1 MFSLDRFNNSI
12 SEFLRTKEGGLSYQ
26 EFKEEGIRI
35 VLELFKFPKIDEMR
49 AQISNLLGRE
59 ISLEPMFPNA
69 EDFTGERIYNTGN
82 FLLLTIYE
90 GVYEAVDKQIFDLA
104 YYLRE
109 ELDLRSAEPDIP
121 FKRYD
126 IDQLKSGS
134 GCREPDNGEPFDYA
148 WSLRNMDI
156 PSAWSLIPS
165 NIGKIKGSGV
175 RIGHPDTGYSDHID
189 LDKNRL
195 DLTSGYDFVSNK
207 SDPKDPLDYHGK
219 LMNPGHGTATGSVMV
234 SSGSVSTAPTGST
247 RGGTTPPG
255 KVTGVAPEA
264 ILIPYRAIKSVARI
278 FSSNVARAVYRATQN
293 DCHIIS
299 MSLGGFPSR
308 SLHAAIEDAINR
320 QVIVLAAAGNCVGI
334 VVWPA
339 KFKNCIALAA
349 TNISDKPWKGSSHG
363 TEVAVSAP
371 GEYVWC
377 ARRKSSTDTSYDL
390 VDGGQGTSFA
400 TANAAGVAALW
411 LAFHN
416 RNRLIS
422 LCNQNGVKIQ
432 YTFKELLQSTAR
444 VPSPS
449 WISNEYG
456 SGIINAHELLQASVY
471 PVQTPLNAYDYAY
484 IGHIASLLES
494 SNIKNLIKLFQKL
507 FPSPFTAK
515 DDQLLWSEVWGHEL
529 LIIIINND
537 ILRNKMMLLLSQD
550 ISSDSYELIFD
561 DVRSIIKEDASIT
574 LANFLGKIQ

>member
-12 SEFLRTKEGGLSYQ
+12 NEFLRTKEGNLSYQ

-35 VLELFKFPKIDEMR
+35 VLEPFKFPKIDQMR
-49 AQISNLLGRE
+49 AQISNLLERE
-59 ISLEPMFPNA
+59 VSLEPMFPNS
-69 EDFTGERIYNTGN
+69 EDFTGERFYSTGN

-104 YYLRE
+104 YYLQE
-109 ELDLRSAEPDIP
+109 NLNLRSAEPDIP

-126 IDQLKSGS
+126 INQLKSGS
-134 GCREPDNGEPFDYA
+134 FCREPDNGEPSDYA
-148 WSLRNMDI
+148 WSLRNMNI
-156 PSAWSLIPS
+156 PLAWSLIPS
-165 NIGKIKGSGV
+165 SIGEIKGRGI

-207 SDPKDPLDYHGK
+207 SDPKDPLDYHAK
-219 LMNPGHGTATGSVMV
+219 LLDPGHGTATGSVIV
-234 SSGSVSTAPTGST
+234 SEGKILTAPTGNT
-247 RGGTTPPG
+247 KGGTTSPG

-264 ILIPYRAIKSVARI
+264 ILIPYRAIKSVVRI

-293 DCHIIS
+293 DCHVIS

-339 KFKNCIALAA
+339 KYKNCIALAA
-349 TNISDKPWKGSSHG
+349 TNISDKPWKGSCHG
-363 TEVAVSAP
+363 AEVAVSAP

-377 ARRKSSTDTSYDL
+377 ARRKSSTDTSHDL
-390 VDGGQGTSFA
+390 VDGGQGTSYA

-416 RNRLIS
+416 RNVLIS
-422 LCNQNGVKIQ
+422 LCIQNGKKIQ
-432 YTFKELLQSTAR
+432 DTFKELLKSTAR
-444 VPSPS
+444 EPSPS
-449 WISNEYG
+449 WNSNEYG
-456 SGIINAHELLQASVY
+456 SGIINAYELLKASICLA
-471 PVQTPLNAYDYAY
+471 QRDLNVDDYTY
-484 IGHIASLLES
+484 IGHIASLLEI
-494 SNIKNLIKLFQKL
+494 SNIEDLIILLQKL
-507 FPSPFTAK
+507 FPSSFAAK
-515 DDQLLWSEVWGHEL
+515 DDQLLLFEIWGHEL
-529 LIIIINND
+529 LIIIFNND
-537 ILRNKMMLLLSQD
+537 ILRNKMMMLLSQD
-550 ISSDSYELIFD
+550 LSSDNYELIFE

-574 LANFLGKIQ
+574 LVNFLEKIQ